1 MITINIS
8 EGLRLNMISSK
19 YIAIICSLLL
29 VACSH
34 TPQRDAGQVRMLE
47 SSAADQRDAERE
59 RELAAM
65 KLPNVELTD
74 QILYQF
80 LLGDIAVQRDQ
91 MELATE
97 AYLELAKSTRD
108 PRLARHASH
117 LAFETRQVDKMME
130 ASQVWQ
136 ELEPDSVRAKQMLA
150 AMLLTNEKIGKARPI
165 VLEILA
171 DNPAHAAEVFMQL
184 YPMLSRYPDKNAA
197 YELMHELSASYPAV
211 AEGKLLVA
219 QLAEASG
226 KHEIA
231 LEEARMASKLR
242 PEWDAAV
249 LLNAQL
255 QQQET
260 PQKSVTLVKDYL
272 VDYPDNKEVRLYYAR
287 LLTELK
293 QHREART
300 QFQLL
305 LDEVPDNP
313 DLAFAVALLSLELG
327 EFDRAES
334 GLQIALRNGKKDE
347 SAVHYYLGQLNEAK
361 NADEA
366 ALQSYRKVQ
375 SGEYAFPAQLRL
387 AYLLNKTGKLMEARQ
402 QLQQAH
408 ADNDQ
413 QRAQL
418 IMLEAKILRDA
429 KQPEAAYQVL
439 FQGLDKMP
447 DSPDL
452 LYEAGML
459 VDQMGQHETFE
470 RMVRKLIQLRPDYA
484 HGYNALGYSLL
495 DRNVRVSEGMQLVEK
510 AFRLA
515 PDDPAIMDSVGW
527 GHYRMGDLSKSEE
540 FLRRAYT
547 ANPDPEIAAHLGEVL
562 WVRGDKEEAKKVW
575 QQAFLAH
582 SDNAVLAAV
591 MKKFL
596 P

>member
-1 MITINIS
+1 
-8 EGLRLNMISSK
+8 MISLK
-19 YIAIICSLLL
+19 HTAFVCSLFL

-34 TPQRDAGQVRMLE
+34 TPQRETGQARMPE
-47 SSAADQRDAERE
+47 PSAAEQRDAERQ

-80 LLGDIAVQRDQ
+80 LIGDIAVQRDQ
-91 MELATE
+91 MEFATE
-97 AYLELAKSTRD
+97 AYLGLARSTRD
-108 PRLARHASH
+108 PRVARHATH

-136 ELEPDSVRAKQMLA
+136 ELEPNSGRAKQMLA
-150 AMLLTNEKIGKARPI
+150 AMLLNNEKIGEARPI
-165 VLEILA
+165 LLEILA
-171 DNPAHAAEVFMQL
+171 GDPANAAQVFMQI
-184 YPMLSRYPDKNAA
+184 YPMLSRYPDKKAA
-197 YELMHELSASYPAV
+197 YELMHELALPHPNV
-211 AEGKLLVA
+211 AEGKWVVA

-231 LEEARMASKLR
+231 LEEAGLASKLR

-249 LLNAQL
+249 LLYAQL
-255 QQQET
+255 QQRET

-272 VDYPDNKEVRLYYAR
+272 AEYPDNKEVRLYYAR

-313 DLAFAVALLSLELG
+313 DVAFAVALLSLELG

-375 SGEYAFPAQLRL
+375 NGEYAFPAQLRV
-387 AYLLNKTGKLMEARQ
+387 AYLLNKSGKQTEARQ
-402 QLQQAH
+402 QLQQAN

-418 IMLEAKILRDA
+418 IMLEAKILRDE
-429 KQPEAAYQVL
+429 KQLEAAYKVL
-439 FQGLDKMP
+439 LQGLEKMP
-447 DSPDL
+447 DYPDL

-459 VDQMGQHETFE
+459 AEQLGKHETFE
-470 RMVRKLIQLRPDYA
+470 KMVRKLIKLRPDYA
-484 HGYNALGYSLL
+484 HGYNALGYSFLE
-495 DRNVRVSEGMQLVEK
+495 RNVRVAEGMQLVET
-510 AFRLA
+510 AYRLA
-515 PDDPAIMDSVGW
+515 PNDPAIMDSVGW

-547 ANPDPEIAAHLGEVL
+547 TNPDPEIAAHLGEVL
-562 WVRGDKEEAKKVW
+562 WVKGDKKEATRIW
-575 QQAFLAH
+575 QQALKMH
-582 SDNAVLAAV
+582 SDNAILAAV
-591 MKKFL
+591 VKKFL

>member
-1 MITINIS
+1 
-8 EGLRLNMISSK
+8 
-19 YIAIICSLLL
+19 
-29 VACSH
+29 
-34 TPQRDAGQVRMLE
+34 MLE
-47 SSAADQRDAERE
+47 SSAANQRDAERE

-80 LLGDIAVQRDQ
+80 LLGEIAIQRDQ

-130 ASQVWQ
+130 ASEVWQ
-136 ELEPDSVRAKQMLA
+136 ELEPDSARAKQMLA
-150 AMLLTNEKIGKARPI
+150 AMLLNNEKIGEAKPI
-165 VLEILA
+165 LLEILA
-171 DNPAHAAEVFMQL
+171 ANPANAAQLFMQL

-197 YELMHELSASYPAV
+197 YELMRELAASYPTV

-231 LEEARMASKLR
+231 LEEARLASKLR

-272 VDYPDNKEVRLYYAR
+272 VDYPSNKEVRLYYAR

-305 LDEVPDNP
+305 LDQVPENP

-361 NADEA
+361 NAEEA

-387 AYLLNKTGKLMEARQ
+387 AYLLNKTGKQMEARQ
-402 QLQQAH
+402 QLQQAN

-429 KQPEAAYQVL
+429 KQMEDAYKVL
-439 FQGLDKMP
+439 LQGLEKMP
-447 DSPDL
+447 DYPDL

-459 VDQMGQHETFE
+459 ADQMGQHETFE
-470 RMVRKLIQLRPDYA
+470 RMVRKLIQIRPDYA

-495 DRNVRVSEGMQLVEK
+495 DRNVRLSEGMQLVEK
-510 AFRLA
+510 AYRIA

-527 GHYRMGDLSKSEE
+527 GHYRMGDLSRSVE

-562 WVRGDKEEAKKVW
+562 WVRGEKEEARKLW
-575 QQAFLAH
+575 QQAFQAH

>member
-1 MITINIS
+1 
-8 EGLRLNMISSK
+8 
-19 YIAIICSLLL
+19 
-29 VACSH
+29 
-34 TPQRDAGQVRMLE
+34 MLE
-47 SSAADQRDAERE
+47 PSAANQRDAERE

-80 LLGDIAVQRDQ
+80 LLGEIAVQRDQ
-91 MELATE
+91 MELAAE
-97 AYLELAKSTRD
+97 VYLELAKSTRD

-117 LAFETRQVDKMME
+117 VAFETRQADKMME
-130 ASQVWQ
+130 ASQIWQ

-150 AMLLTNEKIGKARPI
+150 AMLLNSEKIGEARPI

-171 DNPAHAAEVFMQL
+171 ANPANAGLVFMQL

-197 YELMHELSASYPAV
+197 YELMHELSTSYPTV

-231 LEEARMASKLR
+231 LEEARLASKLR

-272 VDYPDNKEVRLYYAR
+272 ADYPDNKEVRLYYAR

-305 LDEVPDNP
+305 LDQVPENP

-361 NADEA
+361 NVDEA

-375 SGEYAFPAQLRL
+375 SGEYAFPALMRL
-387 AYLLNKTGKLMEARQ
+387 AHLLNKTGKQLEARQ
-402 QLQQAH
+402 QLQQAK
-408 ADNDQ
+408 AENDQ

-418 IMLEAKILRDA
+418 LMFEAKILRDA
-429 KQPEAAYQVL
+429 KQMDAAYQVL
-439 FQGLDKMP
+439 LQGLEKMP
-447 DSPDL
+447 DYPDL

-459 VDQMGQHETFE
+459 ADQMGQHETFE
-470 RMVRKLIQLRPDYA
+470 RMARKLIQIRPDYA

-495 DRNVRVSEGMQLVEK
+495 DRNVRLSEGMQLVEK
-510 AFRLA
+510 AHRLA

-562 WVRGDKEEAKKVW
+562 WMRGDKEEAKKVW
-575 QQAFLAH
+575 QQALQAH
-582 SDNAVLAAV
+582 SDNAVLTAV